1 MLEGLEVSEVMLN
14 DLEYSGRLDSE
25 YYRPEWLAYE
35 NLIKK
40 RNAKPLSSFAN
51 FLIGP
56 FGSAFT
62 VENYTEDKTFRYIR
76 GKDVKPMRLMDDDN
90 VYMPKIDFE
99 RLSKYSL
106 KKNDLL
112 VSVVGTI
119 GNAAIIGEES
129 LPAIFSCKSTVV
141 RVDGINSHYLL
152 TYLNTKFGKSLLC
165 RKERG
170 AVQKGLNLD
179 DLKRIDIYEAGSV
192 FQEAIAQ
199 AYKVSAFMNK
209 SSNSTFEK
217 AENFLLK
224 TFNLECFSPSLESV
238 NIKSFNDSFVSSGR
252 LDAEYYYPAKER
264 AIEILK
270 ELSDCT
276 VGELFDSIRNLWQP
290 DKGDS
295 VDKVRNYDL
304 SDALNLFLDDSKE
317 PVERTAVASTKKII
331 RGGDLVVSRLRAYLK
346 EIAVVKAGDE
356 TLMVVSTEFI
366 VLRPKATT
374 TLPVEALLMYLR
386 SELPQ
391 LVFKWSQD
399 GSHHPRFDE
408 GELLRLPVP
417 RALIVHGSNFVE
429 SIQTV
434 IASRE
439 RANQLLEA
447 AKRAVEIAIEQDEA
461 AGMAYLANE
470 GALA

>member
-1 MLEGLEVSEVMLN
+1 LLEGLEISEVMLN

-25 YYRPEWLAYE
+25 YYRPEWLACE

-119 GNAAIIGEES
+119 GNSVIIEEEN

-141 RVDGINSHYLL
+141 RVNGINSHYLL
-152 TYLNTKFGKSLLC
+152 TYLNTKFGQSILR

-179 DLKRIDIYEAGSV
+179 DLKTLDVYEAGNS

-199 AYKVSAFMNK
+199 VYKATGSINK
-209 SSNSTFEK
+209 SSKTAFDQAEK
-217 AENFLLK
+217 ILLETLKLADFLPTIK
-224 TFNLECFSPSLESV
+224 SV
-238 NIKSFNDSFVSSGR
+238 NIKSFKDSFARTGR
-252 LDAEYYYPAKER
+252 LDAEHYQ
-264 AIEILK
+264 LK
-270 ELSDCT
+270 YDQLH
-276 VGELFDSIRNLWQP
+276 
-290 DKGDS
+290 K
-295 VDKVRNYDL
+295 NY
-304 SDALNLFLDDSKE
+304 
-317 PVERTAVASTKKII
+317 
-331 RGGDLVVSRLRAYLK
+331 
-346 EIAVVKAGDE
+346 
-356 TLMVVSTEFI
+356 
-366 VLRPKATT
+366 
-374 TLPVEALLMYLR
+374 
-386 SELPQ
+386 
-391 LVFKWSQD
+391 
-399 GSHHPRFDE
+399 
-408 GELLRLPVP
+408 
-417 RALIVHGSNFVE
+417 
-429 SIQTV
+429 
-434 IASRE
+434 
-439 RANQLLEA
+439 
-447 AKRAVEIAIEQDEA
+447 
-461 AGMAYLANE
+461 
-470 GALA
+470 